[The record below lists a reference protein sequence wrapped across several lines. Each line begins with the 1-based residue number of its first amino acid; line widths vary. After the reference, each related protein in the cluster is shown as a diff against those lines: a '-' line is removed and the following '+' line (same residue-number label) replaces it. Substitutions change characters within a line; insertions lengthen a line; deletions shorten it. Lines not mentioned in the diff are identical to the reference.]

1 MYRLKREN
9 ATSTD
14 GKVTVQADK
23 DRLKINIDGKSTQDT
38 RDGYNRL
45 PTKNITRTINGV
57 TFTPQNDGS
66 VLVNG
71 TATENAVYPINV
83 NSTSISRTVALKA
96 NTNYKIF
103 QNKGIGSSSYIVQAF
118 FNKNGKLTYADN
130 QFQTTEETASG
141 AYVLVYKNAVLNNVI
156 VYPQITEGTEEK
168 PYEQYGVSPSPDY
181 PSEIKSIGDDI
192 NLINDAD
199 IINGSL
205 SSGNIVS
212 GYGYRLVTNNPIP
225 VKSSTDYN
233 INFRNIGEFKG
244 VRVGIHSYDAEGNFI
259 SDSGWVS
266 FTNLQATI
274 KTGANWKSVRFVF
287 SFSKTSTSVTTGGT
301 EYTGNITPDEFKTFK
316 VKFQEGSKA
325 TSYSKYGEG
334 TLNIEQSGK
343 NKLINSSFREN
354 TTGWYLNNNGTIAP
368 EITEK
373 LGQKCLHITG
383 ELQKVKYFS
392 QSVQTR
398 VEKNK
403 TYTLSAMVYLEN
415 YVPGTTNNFV
425 ALYTDGKTT
434 SDTWT
439 TGIQV
444 LSGHTGFGPSLND
457 YSKGF
462 VKVTATLKVLD
473 DTDLTKALG
482 LYIYARDFTGDLYVY
497 DVQLEESTEATD
509 YEEYFNNTYTLPLKP
524 LRSLPNGVKDTLE
537 ADGIHRAVGF
547 KEFDGSS
554 DEGWILNNTDKL
566 RYPFGIDISDAK
578 VTPTVTEA
586 NNILSNQFIANATSE
601 DSETYKDIATFRKTT
616 YNQRIWFFVPKTYFT
631 KTTSAEILAEFKT
644 MIANNPIQIL
654 YELANKTT
662 ESYTDEQKE
671 VINSMVTEKGTNI
684 FNINEDTGITLN
696 YTPEFTD
703 EIKHAFKYGITRG
716 YLEVLDGSGLIINED
731 NYLQSIDFNDERY
744 VDGEGIIGTAAA
756 KSLEGKFINVDS
768 KFSVENKELQA
779 YVGADLDDGTT
790 KYIDLGT
797 FIVQKPDNNNVTD
810 NTSFNALDY
819 MVKFNK
825 TYVDNI
831 TYPCT
836 LGELLQNVCDQVNI
850 VLKTKTFRNSTFE
863 IENNT
868 FINNESCREVI
879 KAIAQMAF
887 SWARINQ
894 DNELVL
900 DFDLSDE
907 ITETI
912 NNDEYYEL
920 KDNEQY
926 GPVNT
931 IILRN
936 SQVEG
941 ENYTIIDPNKLST
954 DKTCELVISDNPFAY
969 TQAKRQ
975 ELIQAGSAL
984 FGFKYIPLTTKTIGS
999 VYLNCQDK
1007 LRVKNMQDKNLD
1019 TYIFNNKISY
1029 DGRITDIKETSAMTE
1044 TETKYQ
1050 FTDTMAN
1057 KLNAKMARTEI
1068 IVDKAN
1074 QQITAVVE
1082 QIGDRS
1088 EKTTTITADI
1098 DGLNSKV
1105 SQIEDITDEK
1115 NGVQSVI
1122 LENCAEGELLELHI
1136 YGNNTVFKY
1145 NTLSDS
1151 LILGDNLILG
1161 NKTSSTIIVQNEKGE
1176 KTDYN
1181 LNIPGVL
1188 RQNGTTKDE
1197 YIIQDGK
1204 AIIIRRIN
1212 TDGSIK
1218 SVPTTEELGAI
1229 SIKLSSGNNTVSIK
1243 DFSAEMKIKYVIKT
1257 DLTDIFA
1264 SRVELSSS
1272 IQQTSSQIMTQVN
1285 KKVGEEELGTK
1296 IIQDYESVQ
1305 IAWNKIDEL
1314 IQFINGKLKILNQNK
1329 ETLMTLDKTGQH
1341 FFEGEEEFGNMGIN
1355 VVDNNKYIS
1364 FSVNGE
1370 YGQAVENGMAWGIT
1384 TKSDNKFFPIFFIK
1398 NFDIAPEASDNYYG
1412 QLVLTACDLVLQGI
1426 NTGIIS
1432 GNMKMLG
1439 GDIGGELNFIDTNTD
1454 SILLQIVP
1462 ENYQLGTS
1470 ESINMLNNA
1479 IKFYKNQA
1487 GSSSFKIG
1495 TSDSNYCLFTDEG
1508 DIHTAGGFVMLGTS
1522 DYKTDVSIYPNSTVN
1537 IWNGNLNVDG
1547 NVYADNISSDERL
1560 KNNIQDSE
1568 TNATENLNK
1577 FKIKSFDWKKDD
1589 SHIKT
1594 GFIAQQ
1600 LEEIDEDYVL
1610 KKPEY
1615 NENKEIK
1622 DYRYYI
1628 NELPI
1633 LATLVKGFQEQQQ
1646 VIKNLNNTIEEMKKE
1661 INKLKEKEENNG

>member
-9 ATSTD
+9 ATSTN
-14 GKVTVQADK
+14 GKVTIQADK
-23 DRLKINIDGKSTQDT
+23 DRFKINVDGKSTQDGT
-38 RDGYNRL
+38 
-45 PTKNITRTINGV
+45 PT
-57 TFTPQNDGS
+57 P
-66 VLVNG
+66 
-71 TATENAVYPINV
+71 
-83 NSTSISRTVALKA
+83 
-96 NTNYKIF
+96 
-103 QNKGIGSSSYIVQAF
+103 
-118 FNKNGKLTYADN
+118 
-130 QFQTTEETASG
+130 
-141 AYVLVYKNAVLNNVI
+141 NNPV
-156 VYPQITEGTEEK
+156 
-168 PYEQYGVSPSPDY
+168 
-181 PSEIKSIGDDI
+181 EIKSIGDDI
-192 NLINDAD
+192 NLINDAN

-325 TSYSKYGEG
+325 TGYSKYGEG
-334 TLNIEQSGK
+334 TLNIEQNGK

-354 TTGWYLNNNGTIAP
+354 WTGWSLANNGTIAP

-373 LGQKCLHITG
+373 LGQKCVHITG
-383 ELQKVKYFS
+383 ELQEGKYFA
-392 QSVQTR
+392 QWINTR
-398 VEKNK
+398 VEKGK
-403 TYTLSAMVYLEN
+403 TYTLSSMVYLEN
-415 YVPGTTNNFV
+415 FVPGTTNRFV
-425 ALYTDGKTT
+425 AFYTDGKTT
-434 SDTWT
+434 SGGWT
-439 TGIQV
+439 SGFQI
-444 LSGHTGFGPSLND
+444 LSGHTDFSPSIND

-462 VKVTATLKVLD
+462 VKVTATLKVKD

-497 DVQLEESTEATD
+497 DVQLEEATEATD
-509 YEEYFNNTYTLPLKP
+509 YEEYFNNTYTLSLKP

-537 ADGIHRAVGF
+537 TDGIHRRVGRDFF
-547 KEFDGSS
+547 KAITTIEENSGLKFGTYLVEHLGVLTRADNINMLCTKAKCQLYPHIENSIYLIGVNKKTIVIFGSS
-554 DEGWILNNTDKL
+554 DDTVETFNTK
-566 RYPFGIDISDAK
+566 FAG
-578 VTPTVTEA
+578 TE
-586 NNILSNQFIANATSE
+586 F
-601 DSETYKDIATFRKTT
+601 
-616 YNQRIWFFVPKTYFT
+616 
-631 KTTSAEILAEFKT
+631 
-644 MIANNPIQIL
+644 L
-654 YELANKTT
+654 YELET
-662 ESYTDEQKE
+662 ETIEPYTDEQKE
-671 VINSMVTEKGTNI
+671 IISSMVTEKGTNI
-684 FNINEDTGITLN
+684 FNINENTGITLN

-716 YLEVLDGSGLIINED
+716 YLEVLDGSRLIINED
-731 NYLQSIDFNDERY
+731 NYLQSIDFDDERY

-825 TYVDNI
+825 TYIDSI
-831 TYPCT
+831 PYPCT

-900 DFDLSDE
+900 DFNLSNE

-1105 SQIEDITDEK
+1105 SQIEDITNEK

-1145 NTLSDS
+1145 NTLGDS

-1176 KTDYN
+1176 KTNYN
-1181 LNIPGVL
+1181 LNISDVL

-1229 SIKLSSGNNTVSIK
+1229 AIKLSSGNNTVSIK
-1243 DFSAEMKIKYVIKT
+1243 DFFAEMKIKYVIKT
-1257 DLTDIFA
+1257 DLTDMFA
-1264 SRVELSSS
+1264 TRVELSSS

-1370 YGQAVENGMAWGIT
+1370 YGQTVENGMAWGIT

-1398 NFDIAPEASDNYYG
+1398 NFEIAPEASDNYYG

-1479 IKFYKNQA
+1479 IKFYKNQT

-1508 DIHTAGGFVMLGTS
+1508 DIHTAGGFVMLGSS

-1615 NENKEIK
+1615 NEKKEIK

-1646 VIKNLNNTIEEMKKE
+1646 VIKSLNNTIEEMKKE
-1661 INKLKEKEENNG
+1661 INNLKREAMNNG